1 MENNSLSEI
10 LSSIRG
16 IALLAF
22 FFGGS
27 IFVHE
32 LGHFLAARWRKL
44 KIERFSIGFGPKIF
58 GWTGKDGVDYRVSWI
73 PLGGYVALPQ
83 MGDSSAIEGETDE
96 KAEKLPEISYA
107 DKMIVAVMGAV
118 FNVIFAFGLACILF
132 FTGVP
137 VPEGSNNTTVGYV
150 QEQIVTNSNS
160 LAELGL
166 GQTTPGPAFAAGVK
180 SGDKILA
187 VDDQPV
193 KTFGQ
198 ISEAILLG
206 NGKNS
211 QGEPT
216 CRLTIQRGEEQ
227 KVITLIPARI
237 ELNARSGDRIRVAGI
252 MPKSNVVIDKPMP
265 GSPAANAGIV
275 AGDKI
280 LKVDDQPINNTTEF
294 QEVLRNGGANER
306 LIEVE
311 STLGENK
318 GTRRIV
324 KLTPQMKT
332 MTNPVAVI
340 TYGENN
346 KQSSIILVP
355 VTPNLLSSDEKNPR
369 NQLMV
374 LSVFPEDNE
383 RADSLKAGTVFD
395 KIDGKELTILRS
407 LEDLNNATNQGPQN
421 LTFYWKRANGENGS
435 VILKNAEIKQGKPLE
450 RAMIGAQFLS
460 VPEVAYYNPLE
471 TCTRIIQQTFTTLGR
486 LFDRSSDIKVNQLAS
501 VISISKTYY
510 HISDDIRRVLWF
522 TVLINLN
529 LAVLNLMPIPVLDGG
544 HMLIATLNRFIKGG
558 LNTKAVTIVQFAC
571 MAMLFTLMGYIMLN
585 DVRRC
590 SGDNEM
596 QLKQQIINR
605 HLLRPVSFSETK

>member
-16 IALLAF
+16 IALLGL

-132 FTGVP
+132 VTGVP
-137 VPEGSNNTTVGYV
+137 VPEGNGNTTVGYV
-150 QEQIVTNSNS
+150 HEQIVTNSNS

-166 GQTTPGPAFAAGVK
+166 GQTTLGPAFAAGVK

-198 ISEAILLG
+198 IREAILLG
-206 NGKNS
+206 NRKNS
-211 QGEPT
+211 EGEPT
-216 CRLTIQRGEEQ
+216 CVLSIQRGNEQ
-227 KVITLIPARI
+227 KVITVKPVLL
-237 ELNARSGDRIRVAGI
+237 ELNSRSGDRIRVTGI
-252 MPKSNVVIDKPMP
+252 DPKMNVVIDKPTP
-265 GSPAANAGIV
+265 ESPAALAGIV

-280 LKVDDQPINNTTEF
+280 LKVDGQPINNTTEF
-294 QEVLRNGGANER
+294 QEVLRKGGANER

-318 GTRRIV
+318 GTKRIV

-346 KQSSIILVP
+346 KQSSIVLVP
-355 VTPNLLSSDEKNPR
+355 VTSNLLSSDEKNPR

-395 KIDGKELTILRS
+395 KIDGKELTIIRS

-421 LTFYWKRANGENGS
+421 LTFYWKRTNGENGS
-435 VILKNAEIKQGKPLE
+435 VILKNAEIKQGQPLE
-450 RAMIGAQFLS
+450 RALIGAQFLS
-460 VPEVAYYNPLE
+460 VPEIAHYNPFE
-471 TCTRIIQQTFTTLGR
+471 ICTRITQQTFTTLGR

>member
-1 MENNSLSEI
+1 MENNSLSEL
-10 LSSIRG
+10 LSSLRG
-16 IALLAF
+16 LALLAI

-83 MGDSSAIEGETDE
+83 MGDNSSIEGETEE

-118 FNVIFAFGLACILF
+118 FNVIFAFGLAIILS

-137 VPEGSNNTTVGYV
+137 VPEGSGSTVVGYV
-150 QEQIVTNSNS
+150 QEKIPTSANQLS
-160 LAELGL
+160 ELGL
-166 GQTTPGPAFAAGVK
+166 GQMIPGPAFVAGIK
-180 SGDKILA
+180 SGDKIIA
-187 VDDQPV
+187 VDDNPV
-193 KTFGQ
+193 STFSQ
-198 ISEAILLG
+198 VSEAVLLG

-216 CRLTIQRGEEQ
+216 CRFTILRDNQEQ
-227 KVITLIPARI
+227 TIIVQPARV
-237 ELNARSGDRIRVAGI
+237 ELNARSGDRIRVAGL
-252 MPKSNVVIDKPMP
+252 MSRNTVVLDKPLA
-265 GSPAANAGIV
+265 GSPADLAGLV
-275 AGDKI
+275 AGDRFVSVDGQTIYNTAQLQEI
-280 LKVDDQPINNTTEF
+280 L
-294 QEVLRNGGANER
+294 RSGGATQR
-306 LIEVE
+306 TVEVE
-311 STLGENK
+311 STQGENK
-318 GTRRIV
+318 GAKRTV

-332 MTNPVAVI
+332 LTNPVAVI
-340 TYGENN
+340 TYGENQ
-346 KQSSIILVP
+346 KQNSIVLVP
-355 VTPNLLSSDEKNPR
+355 VTANLVPADAQTPR

-374 LSVFPEDNE
+374 LGVFPEDAS
-383 RADSLKAGTVFD
+383 RAELLKTSTVFD

-407 LEDLNNATNQGPQN
+407 LEDLEKATNAGPQN

-435 VILKNAEIKQGKPLE
+435 VILKNAEIKPGQPLE
-450 RAMIGAQFLS
+450 RALIGAQFLS
-460 VPEVAYYNPLE
+460 VPETAFYNPFQ
-471 TCTRIIQQTFTTLGR
+471 TCARIISQTFTTLGR
-486 LFDRSSDIKVNQLAS
+486 LFDRNSDIKVNQLAS

-510 HISDDIRRVLWF
+510 HISDDLRRVLWF

-558 LNTKAVTIVQFAC
+558 LNTRAVTIVQFAC
-571 MAMLFTLMGYIMLN
+571 MAMLFGLMAYIILN

-590 SGDNEM
+590 TGDNEM
-596 QLKQQIINR
+596 QLKQQIISR
-605 HLLRPVSFSETK
+605 HVLRPVNFTESK